1 MRRLLLACPLLIALA
16 LPATAHAKG
25 PVSSLQV
32 CGADGCSVVPVPAVL
47 RGPMGLDQLMTE
59 ARAVSR
65 QPAPQSFY
73 RLRVGFGGAFLSVF
87 YLPGGTALQSGRW
100 VQLRPRL
107 SGELDRAVA
116 PLAPFQTRLVAVRIQ
131 GREVPDAKA
140 YRPLLGRLPAAQ
152 THADVA
158 RSIGLYL
165 QTSTATPW
173 GLGRVVFALYDR
185 RTHVVDI
192 AGTAVRPPAGLQHAI
207 EQDAGI
213 APAGGS
219 SASLWGGG
227 VMVVAAS
234 AAAVVLTRR
243 GRHALRRRR

>member
-16 LPATAHAKG
+16 LPATAYGKG

-32 CGADGCSVVPVPAVL
+32 CGSDGCSAVPVPAVL
-47 RGPMGLDQLMTE
+47 RGPMGLDQLMTT

-65 QPAPQSFY
+65 QPALQSFY
-73 RLRVGFGGAFLSVF
+73 RLRIGFGGTFLTVY
-87 YLPGGTALQSGRW
+87 YLPGGTALQGGSW
-100 VQLRPRL
+100 VQLRRRL
-107 SGELDRAVA
+107 SGELDRAVGA
-116 PLAPFQTRLVAVRIQ
+116 LAPFRVRLVAVRIQ
-131 GREVPDAKA
+131 GREVSDAKA

-158 RSIGLYL
+158 RSVGLYL

-192 AGTAVRPPAGLQHAI
+192 AGSAVRPPGGLRRAI

-213 APAGGS
+213 APAGS

-227 VMVVAAS
+227 VVAVAAS

-243 GRHALRRRR
+243 RRHAFRRRR

>member
-1 MRRLLLACPLLIALA
+1 VRRLLLACPLLIALA

-32 CGADGCSVVPVPAVL
+32 CGSDGCFAVPVPAVL
-47 RGPMGLDQLMTE
+47 RDPMGLDQLMTKS
-59 ARAVSR
+59 RALSR

-73 RLRVGFGGAFLSVF
+73 RLRIGFGDAFLTVF
-87 YLPGGTALQSGRW
+87 YLPGGTALQNGSW
-100 VQLRPRL
+100 VKLRPRL
-107 SGELDRAVA
+107 SGELDRAVG
-116 PLAPFQTRLVAVRIQ
+116 PLAPFQVRLVAVRIQ
-131 GREVPDAKA
+131 GRQVPDAQA
-140 YRPLLGRLPAAQ
+140 YRPLLGRLPVVR

-185 RTHVVDI
+185 HTHVVDI
-192 AGTAVRPPAGLQHAI
+192 AGTAVRPPPGLQHAI

-213 APAGGS
+213 APAGGG

-227 VMVVAAS
+227 VAAVAAS

-243 GRHALRRRR
+243 RHAFGRRR

>member
-16 LPATAHAKG
+16 VPATAQAKG

-32 CGADGCSVVPVPAVL
+32 CGSDGCSAVPVPAVL
-47 RGPMGLDQLMTE
+47 RGPMGLDQLMT
-59 ARAVSR
+59 ARAVPR

-73 RLRVGFGGAFLSVF
+73 RLRVGFGGTFVSVF
-87 YLPGGTALQSGRW
+87 YLPGGTALQSGSW

-107 SGELDRAVA
+107 SGELDRAVGR
-116 PLAPFQTRLVAVRIQ
+116 LAPFPIRLVAVRIQ
-131 GREVPDAKA
+131 GRKVPDAKA
-140 YRPLLGRLPAAQ
+140 YRPLLGRLPAAR

-158 RSIGLYL
+158 RSVGLYL

-192 AGTAVRPPAGLQHAI
+192 AGMAVRPPLGLQHAI
-207 EQDAGI
+207 ERDAGV

-219 SASLWGGG
+219 SASWWGGG
-227 VMVVAAS
+227 VVVVAAS
-234 AAAVVLTRR
+234 AAAVMLTRR
-243 GRHALRRRR
+243 GRHAFHRRR